1 MVATIR
7 ILNLED
13 VPTDTELILLELRR
27 EGINCQLERV
37 DTRPGFIA
45 AIADFK
51 PDLILSD
58 YALPT
63 FNGLEAL
70 RIAQELAPDI
80 PFVFIS
86 GTLGEEHA
94 IETLKLGATDY
105 VLKHR
110 LSRLGPVIRRA
121 FQESGERAAR
131 MQAQEALRKSEE
143 MHRQI
148 VETTQ
153 EGILTVDLFG
163 ATMFV
168 NRRMAQMLG
177 YGVLEMMNEPFLG
190 FVDEAS
196 REEASHL
203 LRQESSPAGD
213 YELIFRHRDGSPRWA
228 TMATRQ
234 LFDDNGVHV
243 GTLVMVNDITARKQA
258 EDERNK
264 LWSAVETGEDWV
276 LITDINGNIEYA
288 NRAVQEISGYERQE
302 ILGQNPRLFK
312 SDQQDAGY
320 YQKMWETI
328 LTGQTYRSIII
339 NRKKDNTLFY
349 LDQTITPLTDD
360 KGTIVSFVATGKDIS
375 ERRLMEERLNYL
387 AYNDVLTG
395 LANRTLFFDR
405 LHQTLSITSPVGRQ
419 VVVAIIDP
427 QRFKYINETYGV
439 MKGDE
444 MLQEM
449 ARRLNR
455 TVRPGDTVARYG
467 GNSFSLILM
476 EIDAMKDAI
485 LVIERMF
492 SALSEQYRC
501 NGEEIII
508 AFSMGIAVS
517 PSDSSDSKR
526 LMQCAESALF
536 KAKEQKG
543 SSYRFYTS
551 DMNIMAHNFLAME
564 RDLFHA
570 LANNEFI
577 LHYQRYFD
585 IKTGLLKGME
595 ALIRWNKPGN
605 GLMAPGEFIPVLEET
620 GLIVE
625 VGDWVIRTACRQLA
639 RWREHGYELV
649 PVSVNLSP
657 SQFQQENLIERI
669 KKHLEESA
677 VATDLLTIEITENIF
692 VSNVEYTRRIFEQ
705 FRELGLRL
713 SIDDFGT
720 GYSSLSYLARL
731 PLNNLK
737 IDVSFIRDI
746 AHDPKA
752 FSIVK
757 VIISMARE
765 LNMQTIAE
773 GVELPEQLAI
783 LEQLGCDLVQGYYC
797 SRGFPG
803 DEMEAIFKTGH
814 F

>member
-1 MVATIR
+1 MVSVIR

-27 EGINCQLERV
+27 EGIKCQLERV
-37 DTRPGFIA
+37 DSRTAFIDAIA
-45 AIADFK
+45 AFK

-58 YALPT
+58 YALPA

-70 RIAQELAPDI
+70 RIAQNQAPDI

-121 FQESGERAAR
+121 FEESGERAAR
-131 MQAQEALRKSEE
+131 RQAQEALAKSEE

-153 EGILTVDLFG
+153 EGILTIDLEG

-168 NRRMAQMLG
+168 NRRMAEMLG
-177 YGVLEMMNEPFLG
+177 YGVIEMMNEPFLE
-190 FVDEAS
+190 FLDEDS
-196 REEASHL
+196 RETASTL
-203 LRQESSPAGD
+203 LRQESSTAGTS
-213 YELIFRHRDGSPRWA
+213 EIIFKHRDGSPRWA

-234 LFDDNGVHV
+234 LFDDNGDHV
-243 GTLVMVNDITARKQA
+243 GALVMINDITARRQA

-264 LWSAVETGEDWV
+264 LWAAVETGEDWV
-276 LITDINGNIEYA
+276 LITDVAGNIEYV
-288 NRAVQEISGYERQE
+288 NSAVQEISGYGRQE
-302 ILGQNPRLFK
+302 ILGNNPRMFR
-312 SDQQDAGY
+312 SDKQDAGFFRE
-320 YQKMWETI
+320 MWNTI
-328 LTGQTYRSIII
+328 LSGQVFRSIII
-339 NRKKDNTLFY
+339 NRKKDGTFFY
-349 LDQTITPLTDD
+349 LDQTITPLLND
-360 KGTIVSFVATGKDIS
+360 KDAIASFVATGKDIS
-375 ERRLMEERLNYL
+375 ERRRMEERLDYL

-405 LHQTLSITSPVGRQ
+405 LHQTLSIPTSGSRQ
-419 VVVAIIDP
+419 VVVAIVDP

-439 MKGDE
+439 LVGDE

-449 ARRLNR
+449 AKRLST

-467 GNSFSLILM
+467 GNSFSLLLN
-476 EIDAMKDAI
+476 EIDAMRDAI
-485 LVIERMF
+485 LVIERVF
-492 SALSEQYRC
+492 TVLSTPYLC
-501 NGEEIII
+501 NDEEIII
-508 AFSMGIAVS
+508 GFSMGIAVS
-517 PSDSSDSKR
+517 PSDSNDSKR

-536 KAKEQKG
+536 KAKEQRG
-543 SSYRFYTS
+543 NSYRFYTS
-551 DMNIMAHNFLAME
+551 DMNIMAGDFLAME
-564 RDLFHA
+564 RDLYHA
-570 LANNEFI
+570 VANKEFV

-595 ALIRWNKPGN
+595 ALIRWNRPGK
-605 GLMAPGEFIPVLEET
+605 GLLPPGDFIHVLEET
-620 GLIVE
+620 GLIVK
-625 VGDWVIRTACRQLA
+625 VGDWVIQTACRQLA
-639 RWREHGYELV
+639 EWREAGFDIV

-657 SQFQQENLIERI
+657 SQFRQENLVERI
-669 KKHLEESA
+669 KGHLEQSKIE
-677 VATDLLTIEITENIF
+677 TDLLTIEITENIF
-692 VSNVEYTRRIFEQ
+692 VSDVEYTRRIFEQ
-705 FRELGLRL
+705 LRALGLRL

-746 AHDPKA
+746 ARDPKSY
-752 FSIVK
+752 SIVK

-765 LNMQTIAE
+765 LGMQTIAE
-773 GVELPEQLAI
+773 GVEHSDQLAI
-783 LEQLGCDLVQGYYC
+783 LEELGCDLVQGYC
-797 SRGFPG
+797 CGRGLPG
-803 DEMEAIFKTGH
+803 DETKTIFKPGH